1 MRLSTRARYALRM
14 MLDVARHGGEERP
27 VSLAEVA
34 ERTDLSRGYL
44 EQLAQALRNARLL
57 RGVSG
62 RHGGYLLA
70 RQADEIT
77 VGDVIETAIGPVC
90 VVDCIEDPE
99 GCPRSEY
106 CECRVVYSIINS
118 RVSEV
123 LHLYTLADLLDPAWV
138 HREGGDHARLGCRPA
153 EVNGAGCMWSPGRQ
167 PGGSSQE
174 LEKPEKPEKSE
185 KPEKK
190 DTAQRHGS
198 AGSVVP

>member
-1 MRLSTRARYALRM
+1 M
-14 MLDVARHGGEERP
+14 MLDVARHGGDERP

-57 RGVSG
+57 RAVAG

-70 RQADEIT
+70 RQAEEIT

-106 CECRVVYSIINS
+106 CECRVVYAIINT
-118 RVSEV
+118 RVAEV

-138 HREGGDHARLGCRPA
+138 LREGDDRIRPGCRPA
-153 EVNGAGCMWSPGRQ
+153 RSNGAGCMWSPARQ
-167 PGGSSQE
+167 AEGPTQE
-174 LEKPEKPEKSE
+174 TPPE
-185 KPEKK
+185 
-190 DTAQRHGS
+190 DTAHRRGS